1 MGIKDLTFVDDS
13 APQCDAEYLNSV
25 RAEVN
30 SIITN
35 TGQTPTT
42 ATLTQLE
49 TAVSIYAAGGDFYT
63 DSGVADAYVL
73 SVIGSKKAPVAY
85 FVGMAVRF
93 LPGNANTGAST
104 VNVATLGS
112 IDIKLADGSSD
123 PAANDI
129 LADSEIKLTYDGTV
143 FRISSRASVAAA
155 TPVDNVVV
163 VTSTSNATTIDL
175 GDADPFNAVFKHV
188 FTENTTFTFSNP
200 KATGFNSGFKLFLE
214 NDGTG
219 RTPTWPGSVIWPE
232 GTEPTLTTINK
243 KYVLVFETIDGG
255 TIWYGALSINEAA

>member
-1 MGIKDLTFVDDS
+1 MGVKNLTFVDDS

-35 TGQTPTT
+35 TGLTPTT

-63 DSGVADAYVL
+63 DSGAADAYAL
-73 SVIGSKKAPVAY
+73 STIGSKKAPVAY

-104 VNVATLGS
+104 INVATLGS
-112 IDIKLADGSSD
+112 INIKLADGSTD

-129 LADSEIKLTYDGTV
+129 GTTEIQLTYDGTV

-232 GTEPTLTTINK
+232 GAEPTLTTINK

>member
-1 MGIKDLTFVDDS
+1 MGVKDLTFVDDS

-35 TGQTPTT
+35 TGLTPTT

-73 SVIGSKKAPVAY
+73 STIGSKNAPDDY

-104 VNVATLGS
+104 INVATLGS
-112 IDIKLADGSSD
+112 INIKLADGSSD
-123 PAANDI
+123 PASGDI
-129 LADSEIKLTYDGTV
+129 GTTEIQLTYDGTV

-155 TPVDNVVV
+155 APVDNVVT

-232 GTEPTLTTINK
+232 GVEPVLTGVSK

>member
-1 MGIKDLTFVDDS
+1 MGVKDLTFIDDS

-30 SIITN
+30 GIITN
-35 TGQTPTT
+35 TGLTPTT

-63 DSGVADAYVL
+63 DSGAADAYVL
-73 SVIGSKKAPVAY
+73 SVVGSKLAPNAY
-85 FVGMAVRF
+85 FVGMKVRF
-93 LPGNANTGAST
+93 LPGNVNTGAST
-104 VNVATLGS
+104 INVATLGS
-112 IDIKLADGSSD
+112 INIKLADGSTD
-123 PAANDI
+123 PAAADI
-129 LADSEIKLTYDGTV
+129 PADREIQLTYDGTN
-143 FRISSRASVAAA
+143 FRISSKPPTGQAAL
-155 TPVDNVVV
+155 DNVVT

-175 GDADPFNAVFKHV
+175 NDADPGNAVFKHT

-200 KATGFNSGFKLFLE
+200 KATAFNSGFKLFLIQ
-214 NDGTG
+214 DGTG

-232 GTEPTLTTINK
+232 GVEPTLTGISK

>member
-1 MGIKDLTFVDDS
+1 MGVKNLTFVDDS

-25 RAEVN
+25 RAELN

-49 TAVSIYAAGGDFYT
+49 TAVSIHAAGGDFYT
-63 DSGVADAYVL
+63 DSGAADAYVL
-73 SVIGSKKAPVAY
+73 STVGSKLAPDDY
-85 FVGMAVRF
+85 FNGMKVRF

-112 IDIKLADGSSD
+112 INIKLADGSTD
-123 PAANDI
+123 PAAGDI
-129 LADSEIKLTYDGTV
+129 GTTEIQLTYDGTV

-155 TPVDNVVV
+155 TPVDNVVT
-163 VTSTSNATTIDL
+163 VTSTTNATTIDL

>member
-1 MGIKDLTFVDDS
+1 MQNIPTKTDGVANLPAAEFNQIPDEMEQAIIDS
-13 APQCDAEYLNSV
+13 
-25 RAEVN
+25 
-30 SIITN
+30 
-35 TGQTPTT
+35 GQTLSGG
-42 ATLTQLE
+42 TLDQISK
-49 TAVSIYAAGGDFYT
+49 AMSIYAAGGDFYT
-63 DSGVADAYVL
+63 DSGAADAYVL

-104 VNVATLGS
+104 INVATLGS
-112 IDIKLADGSSD
+112 INIKLADGSTD

-129 LADSEIKLTYDGTV
+129 GTTEIQLTYDGTV

-163 VTSTSNATTIDL
+163 VTSTSNATTIDF

-219 RTPTWPGSVIWPE
+219 RTPTWPASVIWPD
-232 GTEPTLTTINK
+232 GTEPTLTGVNK

-255 TIWYGALSINEAA
+255 TIYYGALSINEAA